1 VHEGTLRDR
10 LDAWQRAGII
20 SAEQSARILSL
31 EGAPGAAPEAA
42 TSVASA
48 PVGTRTDRRARL
60 AEVVGYVGAA
70 FALGAVGLLV
80 VEFWPQLVPWAR
92 VALALLLT
100 VVALLA
106 GALVTAR
113 GTARGATAQADARD
127 RPTDTGGGA
136 LHRLAGVLWVAAVAG
151 AAWTTGVVATDV
163 APVPERWIVSTVAGV
178 ALVVAAVLLG
188 IGRHV
193 LVQLATLVALGSFT
207 AGTLVALAPL
217 EPGALAFGTMLV
229 GGGVTW
235 ALAGAG
241 GWLGPRTSAEVA
253 GSIVALIGTQV
264 LTATGWP
271 TTALAGTVLLAAALV
286 GLSLPTGRLHLLY
299 VGAVG
304 LFIAVP
310 RLVIQLFADTLGAP
324 ATLLTSGVLLILMA
338 VGLGRVRQAQ
348 EDHDVHAG

>member
-20 SAEQSARILSL
+20 SADQSARILSL
-31 EGAPGAAPEAA
+31 EGPLEVAPV
-42 TSVASA
+42 TA
-48 PVGTRTDRRARL
+48 PVGTGTDRRARL

-80 VEFWPQLVPWAR
+80 VEFWPQLLPWAR

-106 GALVTAR
+106 GGLVTAR
-113 GTARGATAQADARD
+113 GSAARTSVRD
-127 RPTDTGGGA
+127 RGTDTGGGA

-151 AAWTTGVVATDV
+151 AAWTTGIVAADV
-163 APVPERWIVSTVAGV
+163 AIVPERWIVSTVAGV

-193 LVQLATLVALGSFT
+193 LVQLAALVALGSFT

-253 GSIVALIGTQV
+253 GSIVALVGTQV

-286 GLSLPTGRLHLLY
+286 ALSLPTGRLHLLY

-310 RLVIQLFADTLGAP
+310 RLVFQLFADTLGAP

-338 VGLGRVRQAQ
+338 VGLGRVRRAQ
-348 EDHDVHAG
+348 EDHDVQAG